1 MFYQEN
7 CWFFCSLIQQ
17 HLEGAQSGWFEN
29 GCLKYAGIA
38 QGVRLRVATRVW
50 TSQAFIR
57 MTAPSR
63 AVELIPTTS
72 TPPPVSRVVVQV
84 DPQLL
89 EALRAFSSEESF
101 PSGLRRA
108 VSEALVCNDNM

>member
-29 GCLKYAGIA
+29 GSLKYAKIA
-38 QGVRLRVATRVW
+38 QGVRLRVATRML
-50 TSQAFIR
+50 TSQVS
-57 MTAPSR
+57 THVTPPSR
-63 AVELIPTTS
+63 AVELVPTS

-108 VSEALVCNDNM
+108 ASETLVRNDNM